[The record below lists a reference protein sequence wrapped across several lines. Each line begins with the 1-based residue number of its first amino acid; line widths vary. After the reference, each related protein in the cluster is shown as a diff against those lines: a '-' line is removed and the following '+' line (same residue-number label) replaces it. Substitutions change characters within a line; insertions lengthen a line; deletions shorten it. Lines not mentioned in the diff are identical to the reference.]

1 MTAYK
6 NSGKGPWRSLH
17 PTLLFISF
25 LLMPVSL
32 LLGRGALSTA
42 TILFLV
48 LAIVRKDVAKHWKTF
63 LRTPFLLL
71 FTLLFLIPFVSGL
84 WSSDLS
90 KWNDVVRLKLP
101 LLFFPLAFAG
111 SWQFRQR
118 QWEIIAG
125 VFLLVVFAGCCWSL
139 LHYFQNMAA
148 VHEGYLRAKT
158 LLTPL
163 ENDHVRFSW
172 LVSIAVMTCFLLV
185 HFVKAKVL
193 RILLWSGAV
202 FFSIYL
208 HVLSARTGM
217 FSLYIFLVL
226 YAGWALWQ
234 KKNVKVAAL
243 LLLAFV
249 TLPLLAYYTVPTFQ
263 NRIRYLVYDFSF
275 VKKAEYLPGAND
287 GARVMSLKAGWQLL
301 RQNPLG
307 VGAGDVMHEADKW
320 YAQQVP
326 GVLPTDK
333 FYPSS
338 EWLLYGAF
346 AGWIGVALFTLV
358 MILPFFTMVWLPK
371 IFWVAL
377 HATAAFSF
385 AYDMGL
391 EVQYGIFLYAFVTF
405 WWWKWG
411 RDLRRQ
417 TSDVRGTP

>member
-25 LLMPVSL
+25 LLLPVSL

-42 TILFLV
+42 TMLFLV
-48 LAIVRKDVAKHWKTF
+48 LAIVRKDFAQQWKTF
-63 LRTPFLLL
+63 LHNRFLLL
-71 FTLLFLIPFVSGL
+71 FTLLFFIPFVSGL
-84 WSSDLS
+84 WSSDLA
-90 KWNDVVRLKLP
+90 KWSDVVRLKLP

-111 SWQFRQR
+111 SWQFTQK
-118 QWEIIAG
+118 QWQA
-125 VFLLVVFAGCCWSL
+125 VAVTFLLVVFAGCCWSL

-172 LVSIAVMTCFLLV
+172 LVSIAVMTCILLN
-185 HFVKAKVL
+185 HFVKAKTI

-202 FFSIYL
+202 FFSLYL

-217 FSLYIFLVL
+217 LSLYIFMVF
-226 YAGWALWQ
+226 YAGWFLWQ
-234 KKNVKVAAL
+234 KKNGKVAAL
-243 LLLAFV
+243 LLLAFIA
-249 TLPLLAYYTVPTFQ
+249 LPLVAYYTVPTFQ
-263 NRIRYLVYDFSF
+263 NRVRYLVYDFSF
-275 VKKAEYLPGAND
+275 VRKAEYLPGAND
-287 GARVMSLKAGWQLL
+287 GARVMSLKAGWQVLQ
-301 RQNPLG
+301 RNPLG
-307 VGAGDVMHEADKW
+307 VGAGDVMHEADRW

-326 GVLPTDK
+326 DVLPTDK

-346 AGWIGVALFTLV
+346 AGWVGVVLFTVV
-358 MILPFFTMVWLPK
+358 MAAPFFIAVWLPK
-371 IFWVAL
+371 IFWMAL

-385 AYDMGL
+385 AYDVGL
-391 EVQYGIFLYAFVTF
+391 EVQYGIFLYAFLTF

-411 RDLRRQ
+411 RDEKRETADARE
-417 TSDVRGTP
+417 VP